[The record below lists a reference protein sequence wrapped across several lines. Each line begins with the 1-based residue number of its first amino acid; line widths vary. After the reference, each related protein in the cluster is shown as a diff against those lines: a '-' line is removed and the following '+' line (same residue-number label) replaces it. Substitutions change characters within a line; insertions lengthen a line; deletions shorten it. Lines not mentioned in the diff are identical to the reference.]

1 MGPLQKKFVLS
12 LEQKILECQNHSDKC
27 VTKLPLFSSLVYLD
41 GTIYLVFEFYNRTV
55 ARIIKQR

>member
-41 GTIYLVFEFYNRTV
+41 GTI
-55 ARIIKQR
+55 